1 MKSLLNIC
9 GFVQQNY
16 FTSDL
21 KQEGYTN
28 DEEWSLQ
35 FSVFHSF
42 SILHTYLYTELTNF
56 PESQERICPYIPS
69 LLTSLLHLHL
79 YFWYLLFPPYT
90 TNMLK
95 SFLLMYTHPSPRFP
109 QFISPITV
117 FLPLS
122 LSLILQLNL
131 FIILVWCHLHHFPFI
146 SLFGNISDSVKFTLE
161 KVTSEF
167 NIS

>member
-1 MKSLLNIC
+1 MVSAILCLPQLLHPTHLSVHRAN
-9 GFVQQNY
+9 
-16 FTSDL
+16 
-21 KQEGYTN
+21 
-28 DEEWSLQ
+28 Q
-35 FSVFHSF
+35 FSRVSGKNM
-42 SILHTYLYTELTNF
+42 SLYPL
-56 PESQERICPYIPS
+56 PSYITSASSS
-69 LLTSLLHLHL
+69 LFLIPTL
-79 YFWYLLFPPYT
+79 PPYT